1 MIRILISKMVM
12 IENFGCAFS
21 MISLILP
28 NTRWEMVENSV
39 FWEDIGW
46 VIDLS
51 SFSFQILQGCKD
63 YKFACFRCSISILYL
78 SIFVF

>member
-1 MIRILISKMVM
+1 MVM
-12 IENFGCAFS
+12 IENFGCALLKFS

-51 SFSFQILQGCKD
+51 SFSFQIL
-63 YKFACFRCSISILYL
+63 
-78 SIFVF
+78 